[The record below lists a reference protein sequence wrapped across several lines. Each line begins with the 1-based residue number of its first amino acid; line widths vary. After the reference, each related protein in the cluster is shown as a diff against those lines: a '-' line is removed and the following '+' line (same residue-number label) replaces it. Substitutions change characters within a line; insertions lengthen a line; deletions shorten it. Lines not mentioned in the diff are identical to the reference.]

1 MTTLASRATAPATPR
16 ATSRVPGAAASAG
29 ATPAAPVVRPRIP
42 LHRIVAVEARK
53 SLDTRSGFWLLAS
66 IGITAVLATGAVLL
80 WAPREELTFDAFA
93 AAIGVPMSILLP
105 IVAILSVT
113 SEWSQRSGLTTFTL
127 VPHRGRTLLAKGIV
141 AVGIGVAS
149 MLVAMAV
156 GAVGNIVGSAIAGVP
171 TVWDDSVLALAHIV
185 LANVLGLLVGFML
198 GVVIRNSPGAI
209 VGYFVYSFVLPT
221 LAMLLA
227 TSQQWFRDLQPW
239 VDFNF
244 TQTAL
249 FDGSLTGEQWANLGV
264 TGAIWLLAPLTV
276 GTRMLLRSEVK

>member
-1 MTTLASRATAPATPR
+1 MTTLAPAT
-16 ATSRVPGAAASAG
+16 T
-29 ATPAAPVVRPRIP
+29 ATPASPGHVGTRPAAGAGTGAAPTVVRRPIP
-42 LHRIVAVEARK
+42 LRRIVAVEARK
-53 SLDTRSGFWLLAS
+53 SFDTRSGFWLLAG
-66 IGITAVLATGAVLL
+66 IGISALLATVAVLL
-80 WAPREELTFDAFA
+80 WAPRSELTFDSFA

-127 VPHRGRTLLAKGIV
+127 VPHRGRTVLAKGIV
-141 AVGIGVAS
+141 AVGIGVGS
-149 MLVAMAV
+149 MLVAMAI
-156 GAVGNIVGSAIAGVP
+156 GAVGNIIGSAVAGVP
-171 TVWDDSVLALAHIV
+171 TVWDDSVLTLAHIV

-209 VGYFVYSFVLPT
+209 VSYFVYSFVLPT

-227 TSQQWFRDLQPW
+227 QSQGWFRDLQPW

-249 FDGSLTGEQWANLGV
+249 FDGSLTGAQWAQLGV
-264 TGAIWLLAPLTV
+264 TGAIWLVAPLTV
-276 GTRMLLRSEVK
+276 GVWMLLRSEVK